1 MEIILHAH
9 HAEVPANL
17 QRDAVEAV
25 KIIAARLRRVV
36 DAIVR
41 FESDGPERKVE
52 IVLRAPRRRE
62 VVAQGFDRQF
72 EPALALA
79 LTRLQTQVGRV
90 RRSKRTGERGGF
102 IG

>member
-9 HAEVPANL
+9 HAEVPANI

-25 KIIAARLRRVV
+25 KTIAARLRRVV

-41 FESDGPERKVE
+41 FESDGPERRVE

-62 VVAQGFDRQF
+62 VVAQGYDRQF

-79 LTRLQTQVGRV
+79 LSRLQSQVARV
-90 RRSKRTGERGGF
+90 RRTKRAPSRGMG
-102 IG
+102 

>member
-17 QRDAVEAV
+17 QRDAVDAV
-25 KIIAARLRRVV
+25 KTIAARLQRVV

-41 FESDGPERKVE
+41 FESDGPERRVE
-52 IVLRAPRRRE
+52 IVLHTPRRRE
-62 VVAQGFDRQF
+62 VVAQGYHRQF

-79 LTRLQTQVGRV
+79 LTRLQTQVARV
-90 RRSKRTGERGGF
+90 RRTKRGTDRG